1 MSERFYV
8 TLSRALPEEKRDV
21 RGKLRHADTWR
32 DGKKATPRSGE
43 WATGS
48 VELTPSEVE
57 KVRAASNVLRV
68 EKIPPAPTPDVDAA
82 IPSDVDLRG
91 HKADTL
97 YEWGFTGTGIDVGV
111 IDTGLGARDKF
122 NIKAILRDG
131 SADTLH
137 GTQVASIAVPRASQL
152 VFSGAQ
158 GGGQP
163 YSNIVDDVYTMV
175 DTIGIHVLA
184 MSFGSYD
191 PFAAMADAMAY
202 AKSKNV
208 AIFAS
213 AGNDGRNPNGA
224 YYPAGHPG
232 VKSVGALDRAAGWKR
247 ASFSNYGSWVDL
259 WASGVNV
266 AVYGPDGTI
275 DNVDGTSFSAP
286 LAAYIHASLLTKGL
300 TSIGQVGAGDAVRR
314 GSDSPPGGV
323 GGDPSPAY
331 DPSTGSGG
339 GSSGGSGGRRI
350 NGENAAFAMREFCV

>member
-1 MSERFYV
+1 MLAERYYL
-8 TLSRALPEEKRDV
+8 TLSRTLPEEKRDV
-21 RGKLRHADTWR
+21 RGKLRHAGTWR
-32 DGKKATPRSGE
+32 DGKKATPQSGE

-68 EKIPPAPTPDVDAA
+68 EKIPPAPTADVDAA

-91 HKADTL
+91 HKADML
-97 YEWGFTGTGIDVGV
+97 HEWGFTGAGIDVGV
-111 IDTGLGARDKF
+111 IDTALGAREKF
-122 NIKAILRDG
+122 NVKAILRDG

-137 GTQVASIAVPRASQL
+137 GTQVASVAVPRASRL

-175 DTIGIHVLA
+175 DTIGIHVLV

-202 AKSKNV
+202 AESKNV

-213 AGNDGRNPNGA
+213 AGNDAQNPNGG

-247 ASFSNYGSWVDL
+247 ASFSNYGSWVGL

-266 AVYGPDGTI
+266 AVYGPDGSI
-275 DNVDGTSFSAP
+275 DSASGTSFSTP
-286 LAAYIHASLLTKGL
+286 LTAYIHASLLTKGL
-300 TSIGQVGAGDAVRR
+300 TSIGQISTADAVSKGR
-314 GSDSPPGGV
+314 DAV
-323 GGDPSPAY
+323 PS
-331 DPSTGSGG
+331 GLGG
-339 GSSGGSGGRRI
+339 GGRV
-350 NGENAAFAMREFCV
+350 NGENAAFSMREFCV